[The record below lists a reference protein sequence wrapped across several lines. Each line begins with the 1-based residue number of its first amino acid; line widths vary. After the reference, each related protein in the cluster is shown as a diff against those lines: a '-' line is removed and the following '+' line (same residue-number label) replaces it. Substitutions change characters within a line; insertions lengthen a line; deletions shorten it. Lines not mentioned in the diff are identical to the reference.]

1 MFVLSYFFLF
11 ELVKEKLF
19 EDSYRKLLL
28 GYDKLG
34 EVEGVVCGEKDL
46 IFFC

>member
-19 EDSYRKLLL
+19 EDSYRKSLL